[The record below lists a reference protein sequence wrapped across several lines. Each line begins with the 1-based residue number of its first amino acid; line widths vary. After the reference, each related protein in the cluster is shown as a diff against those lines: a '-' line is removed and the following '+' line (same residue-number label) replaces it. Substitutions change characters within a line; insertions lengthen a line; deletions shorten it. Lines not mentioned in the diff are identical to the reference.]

1 MCFYVLFFDYNFK
14 ILFKGISFCGISLHH
29 INNLNQLQPFTLA
42 CRAYDL
48 ENQTSPNVRK
58 FVNQILEEFGLTLSS
73 SSFIVSD
80 NENKMKCAFNDVNR
94 VGCSA
99 HYVNKI
105 MEKTFTDKKNS
116 DLKDVQELFSQVK
129 EIVEHVRRCHKQN
142 KLSKKL
148 QIYSKTKFNGAFHM
162 FNVFNEIFDEIHLT
176 LNTNFL
182 LTYSLIN
189 RQLLRQICDFI
200 ADFDEVIEKLSD
212 DSRPTLHRVVPLRQH
227 LIDLCST
234 FDSDES
240 DHLIHVKKFIGIY
253 RVQFCH
259 Y

>member
-1 MCFYVLFFDYNFK
+1 MKFQ
-14 ILFKGISFCGISLHH
+14 ILCIGIHFCGISLHH
-29 INNLNQLQPFTLA
+29 INNLNQLLSFILA

-58 FVNQILEEFGLTLSS
+58 FVNQILQEFGLTLSS

-99 HYVNKI
+99 HYLNKI
-105 MEKTFTDKKNS
+105 MEKTFTDTKVS
-116 DLKDVQELFSQVK
+116 DLKDAQELFSQVK

-162 FNVFNEIFDEIHLT
+162 FNVFNEIFDEIPQA

-182 LTYSLIN
+182 LTYSIIN
-189 RQLLRQICDFI
+189 RQILRQICEFI
-200 ADFDEVIEKLSD
+200 ADFDEVIEKLCD

-234 FDSDES
+234 FANDEG
-240 DHLIHVKKFIGIY
+240 DDLNHVKKFIGIY
-253 RVQFCH
+253 QLQFCH